1 MTDRITISA
10 MGDAGLLLD
19 AAQGAFDDAIQARL
33 HAMAATLRGTG
44 GITETVP
51 GMNNLMIRVAPDRLP
66 PDRAEAL
73 LRDLCASATPQPQA
87 GRLIEIPV
95 IYAGRRAED
104 FDAWA
109 QEAGLTAD
117 AAIAAHSGA
126 TYSVAA
132 VGAMPGF
139 GYLSGLDP
147 RLARPRRKSPRA
159 SVPAGAVII
168 GGAQAGVM
176 PITAPSG
183 WHIIGMTDVP
193 LFDPAADPPCLFA
206 PGDRVR
212 FTVAGIAR

>member
-19 AAQGAFDDAIQARL
+19 AAHGAFDDGVQARL
-33 HAMAATLRGTG
+33 HAMAATLRGTDG
-44 GITETVP
+44 VRETVP
-51 GMNNLMIRVAPDRLP
+51 GMNNLMIEVAPDLLP

-73 LRDLCASATPQPQA
+73 LRDLWANATPQPQA
-87 GRLIEIPV
+87 GKLVEIPV
-95 IYAGRRAED
+95 IYAGAPAED

-117 AAIAAHSGA
+117 EAIAAHA
-126 TYSVAA
+126 APTYSVAA
-132 VGAMPGF
+132 LGAMPGF

-159 SVPAGAVII
+159 RVPAGAVII

-183 WHIIGMTDVP
+183 WHIIGMTDVT

-212 FTVAGIAR
+212 FTVAGIER